1 MDEKCMKRLSIG
13 MFGILFCMMMVV
25 LVNEVDVRAAVGIS
39 GDEENNV
46 IVMPFNEEYLK
57 ELVQENF
64 QNDNNENY
72 AYFVTDDAPENIY
85 ELIATR
91 AGDYTV
97 HHYSRTAVFQKT
109 NFWGNKYD
117 YITIVVSGDTYEYT
131 DGKVHLYSMGVSA
144 TIDDTGWTKTIDTPV
159 IVNTNGAMSYGYS
172 FVYFTKVD
180 KYYEF
185 GCFVSLTNSHP
196 LAEVDITQIT

>member
-1 MDEKCMKRLSIG
+1 MKKLYKG
-13 MFGILFCMMMVV
+13 MSGILFCLMMVV
-25 LVNEVDVRAAVGIS
+25 LVNAADVRAEGIS
-39 GDEENNV
+39 GDEDNNT
-46 IVMPFNEEYLK
+46 IVMPLNEDHLK
-57 ELVQENF
+57 ELIRENF
-64 QNDNNENY
+64 QDNNENY
-72 AYFVTDDAPENIY
+72 AYFATKDAPENVY

-97 HHYSRTAVFQKT
+97 HHYSKTAVFQKT

-144 TIDDTGWTKTIDTPV
+144 TIDDTGWNTTIDTPV
-159 IVNTNGAMSYGYS
+159 IVNTDGTMSCGYS